1 MIYPDFIIETP
12 GGVRHSMGKEEGVV
26 WLPQFPEDKLVGSE
40 WTPFSWP
47 GGYEIHYHTKDGGV
61 LCYQCANENLDLT
74 LGDDPQWQ
82 IVGRDIN
89 YEDPDCY
96 CDNCNRRIKPEY
108 LEDDE

>member
-1 MIYPDFIIETP
+1 M
-12 GGVRHSMGKEEGVV
+12 
-26 WLPQFPEDKLVGSE
+26 
-40 WTPFSWP
+40 
-47 GGYEIHYHTKDGGV
+47 GGV

-108 LEDDE
+108 LEDEE